1 MVEAEAARK
10 EEAKAQA
17 TELVSIVPIVQRAC
31 ERLVLAGDHC
41 QLPPTVQSPEA
52 ERRGL
57 TLSLYGRLEGLE
69 PYFLDTQFRAHPK
82 LMEWV
87 AGSIY
92 EGRLQ
97 SGILEAARPPLKGF
111 EWPKKK
117 VPVAF
122 VEMGRWAGESVEY
135 ESKMNQAEA
144 ERVLQIIESVLEAG
158 CSAEDVGVITPYMA
172 QVRLLR
178 MLWRNRC
185 QEQMGRGMRL
195 KPLGR
200 YENRKRSAHLQAQE
214 KGKKKKQPRTLE
226 IASVDNFQG
235 REKELIV
242 FSAVRNNPA
251 GRVGFLADWRRL
263 NVMLTR
269 ARRGLIVVGNGF
281 TLRKDQLGVEQVT
294 IAWHAVLRAAKTSA
308 CKRVKGLL
316 HHLFEFEQ
324 APKTEKAFRRF
335 ATANLAEQLQAADD
349 LDLLWEAVSAGL
361 EEVEAQRVRHI
372 AEDERAKALTAVVS
386 AKELLWTRAEP
397 RRWEDLRVQLLGY
410 YRAYL
415 EAAGESDARSK
426 KQIFGEMRRPANR
439 EDGLRGFQR
448 WKELPWTEADF
459 AEEELGVEWSA
470 QDASAMDHPTGDILD
485 QEAQVSSEWLS
496 ELRASLERTN
506 EFFTSMSEQVED
518 RLEAAREELQQNQ
531 GLEHEPQ
538 LRNHLQMMVQ
548 ELQGTLQELTHFCEA
563 NDTACYKIL
572 KKHDKQTGLNL
583 MDTMLPQMK
592 KAFSDPGKARLSDLQ
607 KRLRRFGDEL
617 GVEEIS
623 WALERTD
630 DTWQVAR
637 ISFCLGVISMALLVL
652 LVLSGMEPQIDQY
665 SAEDL
670 AATIPVL
677 RLTRAHRHLFV
688 RLLVRIFCFS
698 CLGEVSFAENVVAD
712 VLTSLGRPLKDVA
725 YTVCYF
731 RHWHTDHDREVRQ
744 ICKSSAWTS
753 PMLQFLLL
761 LPLLFRV
768 AQCLR
773 RLKDSPRSDAVKHS
787 LNCGKYLLAVL
798 VSLLNSMSVPP
809 SGWTTFQLKLVQV
822 FGCLATCYVA
832 ATVYATAWDL
842 TVDFGLTHSNRRRIY
857 PNASYLIAA
866 ALDTSLRST
875 WLLTLQPDCRRYAPV
890 TAAERW
896 EMLKRRATVVALV
909 NDELKHPPLS
919 KYNSWAAEP
928 LVGFALPGRCPS

>member
-1 MVEAEAARK
+1 MK
-10 EEAKAQA
+10 FGK
-17 TELVSIVPIVQRAC
+17 
-31 ERLVLAGDHC
+31 
-41 QLPPTVQSPEA
+41 QLD
-52 ERRGL
+52 RHKIRGWDAFYIDYNGL
-57 TLSLYGRLEGLE
+57 KKSLKDR
-69 PYFLDTQFRAHPK
+69 
-82 LMEWV
+82 
-87 AGSIY
+87 GS
-92 EGRLQ
+92 
-97 SGILEAARPPLKGF
+97 
-111 EWPKKK
+111 
-117 VPVAF
+117 
-122 VEMGRWAGESVEY
+122 
-135 ESKMNQAEA
+135 
-144 ERVLQIIESVLEAG
+144 
-158 CSAEDVGVITPYMA
+158 
-172 QVRLLR
+172 
-178 MLWRNRC
+178 
-185 QEQMGRGMRL
+185 
-195 KPLGR
+195 
-200 YENRKRSAHLQAQE
+200 
-214 KGKKKKQPRTLE
+214 
-226 IASVDNFQG
+226 
-235 REKELIV
+235 
-242 FSAVRNNPA
+242 
-251 GRVGFLADWRRL
+251 
-263 NVMLTR
+263 
-269 ARRGLIVVGNGF
+269 
-281 TLRKDQLGVEQVT
+281 
-294 IAWHAVLRAAKTSA
+294 
-308 CKRVKGLL
+308 
-316 HHLFEFEQ
+316 
-324 APKTEKAFRRF
+324 
-335 ATANLAEQLQAADD
+335 
-349 LDLLWEAVSAGL
+349 
-361 EEVEAQRVRHI
+361 
-372 AEDERAKALTAVVS
+372 
-386 AKELLWTRAEP
+386 
-397 RRWEDLRVQLLGY
+397 
-410 YRAYL
+410 
-415 EAAGESDARSK
+415 
-426 KQIFGEMRRPANR
+426 
-439 EDGLRGFQR
+439 
-448 WKELPWTEADF
+448 
-459 AEEELGVEWSA
+459 
-470 QDASAMDHPTGDILD
+470 PTGDILD

-592 KAFSDPGKARLSDLQ
+592 KEAFSDPGKARLSDLQ

-677 RLTRAHRHLFV
+677 RLSFMMNLTAWLAGSCAWVFEHYKINYLFLLDISPDLEVSAMALMNYASLQTGVWILLTFCFLADMKFGAVLVLLTREDYDFSLAHVYACAVLFAQFAICVWHSTRAHRHLFV

-822 FGCLATCYVA
+822 FGYVA

-875 WLLTLQPDCRRYAPV
+875 WLLTLQPDCRRYVGASTFNKECFAFLISFLELFRRSMWATVRIEHEHLSNAGRFRSVCWVPPLEHRRSKAPV

-928 LVGFALPGRCPS
+928 LVGGLCSPRSLSQLRNDSPEEDLTQRSHIHRRRSFQ